1 MSRLIPL
8 LFVFLWASGFIGA
21 KYGLPYAEPFTFLF
35 VRLCIV
41 SALLVAIITIL
52 KQPWPT
58 SPRLWG
64 HITISG
70 LLVHFG
76 YLGGVFSAIS
86 LGMPAGIMGLLA
98 GLQPLLTATIAPSLL
113 GDKVRPLQ
121 WMGLTLGFIGVALV
135 LSEKITGQTSGLFDG
150 FGWDAMV
157 FALIAVASITASTL
171 YQKRYCTTMPLLSG
185 TAIQYFGSAMAFG
198 VAAYTTETM
207 QINWTGDFIFALAWL
222 VIILSIGAVMLLMIL
237 IKQGESTKVASFFY
251 LVPPMTALQAYLLF
265 DETLGLSALIGF
277 VVVCLGIALTIRANP
292 E

>member
-1 MSRLIPL
+1 MSRFIPL

-76 YLGGVFSAIS
+76 YLGGVFSAIG

-113 GDKVRPLQ
+113 GDKVRPVQ
-121 WMGLTLGFIGVALV
+121 WMGLILGFIGVALV
-135 LSEKITGQTSGLFDG
+135 LSEKITGQSSGLFDG
-150 FGWDAMV
+150 FGWDAMA
-157 FALIAVASITASTL
+157 FALIAVVSITASTL

-185 TAIQYFGSAMAFG
+185 TAIQYFGSATAFG
-198 VAAYTTETM
+198 VAAYATETM
-207 QINWTGDFIFALAWL
+207 KINWTGDFIFALAWL

-277 VVVCLGIALTIRANP
+277 VVVCLGIALTIKQQKP
-292 E
+292 

>member
-277 VVVCLGIALTIRANP
+277 VVVCLGIALTIKQQKP
-292 E
+292 